1 MKGVVMD
8 NYDILDLIKDAEPH
22 DQVIEINEIMNEASM
37 REKERIIKLLEN
49 KLNSIPWKIGEGRT
63 DKTVIRRTI
72 KEIISILK
80 EELDGE
86 YYEAAS

>member
-1 MKGVVMD
+1 MKD
-8 NYDILDLIKDAEPH
+8 YDILDLNKDSEI
-22 DQVIEINEIMNEASM
+22 DEQVIDINDILNEGSI
-37 REKERIIKLLEN
+37 REKERIVKLLEN

-63 DKTVIRRTI
+63 DKTVIRKTI

-80 EELDGE
+80 DELEAE

>member
-1 MKGVVMD
+1 MED
-8 NYDILDLIKDAEPH
+8 QNIFNILDDYELDT
-22 DQVIEINEIMNEASM
+22 QVLEINEIMNDASA

-72 KEIISILK
+72 KEIINILRN
-80 EELDGE
+80 ELDQE

>member
-1 MKGVVMD
+1 MED
-8 NYDILDLIKDAEPH
+8 HEILNTLSNYELDTQP
-22 DQVIEINEIMNEASM
+22 IEINEVMNDASA

-63 DKTVIRRTI
+63 DKTVIRKTI
-72 KEIISILK
+72 KEIINILK
-80 EELDGE
+80 DELDKE

>member
-1 MKGVVMD
+1 MED
-8 NYDILDLIKDAEPH
+8 QNIFNILDDYELDT
-22 DQVIEINEIMNEASM
+22 QVLEINEIMNDASA

-72 KEIISILK
+72 KEIISILRN
-80 EELDGE
+80 ELDQE
-86 YYEAAS
+86 HYEAAS